1 MCEVVAPVRITQIE
15 VVLVMGLDVGDRHP
29 PGALV
34 STRFDHQ
41 TWQSANFSKRIGF
54 VFEYF
59 LRPSGGGI
67 S

>member
-1 MCEVVAPVRITQIE
+1 MRQVITPVRIAQVRLYSSLASMSAIGTRQA
-15 VVLVMGLDVGDRHP
+15 RSF
-29 PGALV
+29 

-41 TWQSANFSKRIGF
+41 AWQSANSSKRIGF

-67 S
+67 W